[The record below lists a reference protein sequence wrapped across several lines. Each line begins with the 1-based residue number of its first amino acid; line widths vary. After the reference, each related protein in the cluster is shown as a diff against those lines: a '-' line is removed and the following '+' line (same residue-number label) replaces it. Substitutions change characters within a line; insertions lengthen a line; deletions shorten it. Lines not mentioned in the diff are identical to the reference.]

1 MTAPSTNDAISD
13 ARNLTAAVWQN
24 RVIDT
29 GQCTARNGCRAST
42 ARNYAAT
49 VPDDRIQLIVLF
61 GGQSAEHD
69 VSRSTARH
77 VLAAVDLS
85 KYHVEAIGITREGR
99 WVRADDAMAALHRG
113 ADALPERLVTDGPAF
128 DLLPAVGDAADAG
141 RTVVVFPLLH
151 GPLGED
157 GTVQGLLELAG
168 VPYVGAG
175 VLSSALAMDKAKAK
189 EVLAFNGIPQARSRA
204 VHESDFGDHT
214 VSELVAAL
222 GLPAFVKPAN
232 LGSSVGVSK
241 AKTID
246 ALRAAI
252 DLAFSYDEWIV
263 VEEAIDGREIECAV
277 LGNLQ
282 PRASVPGEIRP
293 KAEFYDYDEKYVND
307 SADLLVPAPLS
318 PAEVDTVQRLAI
330 AAFKALRCEGMAR
343 VDFFYEEY
351 GRGFLVNELNTIP
364 GFTPISMYP
373 KMWQASGVSYTELV
387 DELVELALERHRRRR
402 RRTDR

>member
-1 MTAPSTNDAISD
+1 
-13 ARNLTAAVWQN
+13 
-24 RVIDT
+24 
-29 GQCTARNGCRAST
+29 
-42 ARNYAAT
+42 
-49 VPDDRIQLIVLF
+49 VPDDRVDLIVLF

-77 VLAAVDLS
+77 VLAAVDLA
-85 KYHVEAIGITREGR
+85 KYRVHAVGITRDGR
-99 WVRADDAMAALHRG
+99 WVRADDAIAALTEG
-113 ADALPERLVTDGPAF
+113 AHALPERLTPAGPDY
-128 DLLPAVGDAADAG
+128 DLLPAVDDATRGG

-157 GTVQGLLELAG
+157 GTVQGMLELAG

-175 VLSSALAMDKAKAK
+175 VLGSALAMDKAKAK
-189 EVLAFNGIPQARSRA
+189 EVLSFHGIPQVRSRT
-204 VHESDFGDHT
+204 VHERESHD
-214 VSELVAAL
+214 SLISQLVDEL

-241 AKTID
+241 AKTD
-246 ALRAAI
+246 DDLRAAL
-252 DLAFSYDEWIV
+252 DLAFTYDEWAI

-277 LGNLQ
+277 LGNLD

-307 SADLLVPAPLS
+307 TAELLVPAPLS
-318 PAEVDTVQRLAI
+318 TAEVETVQHLSLSAYR
-330 AAFKALRCEGMAR
+330 ALRCEGMAR

-373 KMWQASGVSYTELV
+373 KMWQASGVPYSQLI
-387 DELVELALERHRRRR
+387 DELVALALDRHRRRR

>member
-1 MTAPSTNDAISD
+1 
-13 ARNLTAAVWQN
+13 
-24 RVIDT
+24 
-29 GQCTARNGCRAST
+29 
-42 ARNYAAT
+42 
-49 VPDDRIQLIVLF
+49 VPDDRIHLIVLF

-77 VLAAVDLS
+77 VLAAIDLEN
-85 KYHVEAIGITREGR
+85 YHVEAIGITREGR
-99 WVRADDAMAALHRG
+99 WVRADDAIAALTRG
-113 ADALPERLVTDGPAF
+113 TAALPERLTPDGPAY
-128 DLLPAVGDAADAG
+128 DLLPAVDDANQAG

-189 EVLAFNGIPQARSRA
+189 EVLSFHGIPQVRSRA
-204 VHESDFGDHT
+204 IHESDFNAETAAG
-214 VSELVAAL
+214 LVESL
-222 GLPAFVKPAN
+222 GLPTFVKPAN

-241 AKTID
+241 AKTESD
-246 ALRAAI
+246 LRSAI

-263 VEEAIDGREIECAV
+263 VEEAIEGREIECAV
-277 LGNLQ
+277 LGNLH
-282 PRASVPGEIRP
+282 PRASLPGEIRP

-307 SADLLVPAPLS
+307 TADLLIPAPLT
-318 PAEVDTVQRLAI
+318 PDEVATVQQLSIDAY
-330 AAFKALRCEGMAR
+330 KALRCEGMAR
-343 VDFFYEEY
+343 VDFFYEEG

-373 KMWQASGVSYTELV
+373 KMWEASGVSYSQLV
-387 DELVELALERHRRRR
+387 DELVQLAIERHGRRR

>member
-1 MTAPSTNDAISD
+1 
-13 ARNLTAAVWQN
+13 
-24 RVIDT
+24 
-29 GQCTARNGCRAST
+29 
-42 ARNYAAT
+42 
-49 VPDDRIQLIVLF
+49 VPDDRIHLIVLF

-77 VLAAVDLS
+77 VLAAIDLT
-85 KYHVEAIGITREGR
+85 KYHVQAIGITREGR
-99 WVRADDAMAALHRG
+99 WVQADDAIAALTKG
-113 ADALPERLVTDGPAF
+113 AEALPERLSPDGPAY
-128 DLLPAVGDAADAG
+128 DLLPAVDDATEAG

-175 VLSSALAMDKAKAK
+175 VLGSALAMDKAKAK
-189 EVLAFNGIPQARSRA
+189 EVLAFHGIPQAHSRSI
-204 VHESDFGDHT
+204 HESEFAEST
-214 VSELVAAL
+214 LTELVEVL
-222 GLPAFVKPAN
+222 GLPLFVKPAN

-241 AKTID
+241 AKSVSD
-246 ALRAAI
+246 LRAAI

-263 VEEAIDGREIECAV
+263 VEEAIEGREIECAV

-282 PRASVPGEIRP
+282 PRASLPGEVRP

-307 SADLLVPAPLS
+307 TADLLVPAPLT
-318 PAEVDTVQRLAI
+318 PEETDAVQRMSIDAY
-330 AAFKALRCEGMAR
+330 KALRCEGMAR

-373 KMWQASGVSYTELV
+373 KMWAASGLPYPQLV
-387 DELVELALERHRRRR
+387 DELVQLAIERHGRRR

>member
-1 MTAPSTNDAISD
+1 MLGAID
-13 ARNLTAAVWQN
+13 
-24 RVIDT
+24 
-29 GQCTARNGCRAST
+29 
-42 ARNYAAT
+42 
-49 VPDDRIQLIVLF
+49 
-61 GGQSAEHD
+61 
-69 VSRSTARH
+69 
-77 VLAAVDLS
+77 LA

-99 WVRADDAMAALHRG
+99 WVRADDAIAALTRG
-113 ADALPERLVTDGPAF
+113 AAALPERLTPDGPAY
-128 DLLPAVGDAADAG
+128 DLLPAVDDASHGG
-141 RTVVVFPLLH
+141 RVVVVFPLLH

-189 EVLAFNGIPQARSRA
+189 EVLSFHRIPQVPSRA
-204 VHESDFGDHT
+204 IHESEFGVDT
-214 VSELVAAL
+214 VGELIAAL

-241 AKTID
+241 AKTESD
-246 ALRAAI
+246 LHAAI

-263 VEEAIDGREIECAV
+263 VEEAIEGREIECAV

-282 PRASVPGEIRP
+282 PRASLPGEIRP

-307 SADLLVPAPLS
+307 TADLLIPAPLT
-318 PAEVDTVQRLAI
+318 PDEVATVQRLSI
-330 AAFKALRCEGMAR
+330 AAYKALRVEGMAR
-343 VDFFYEEY
+343 VDFFYEEG

-373 KMWQASGVSYTELV
+373 KMWEASGLSYPQLV
-387 DELVELALERHRRRR
+387 DELVGLAIERHRRRR

>member
-1 MTAPSTNDAISD
+1 
-13 ARNLTAAVWQN
+13 
-24 RVIDT
+24 
-29 GQCTARNGCRAST
+29 
-42 ARNYAAT
+42 
-49 VPDDRIQLIVLF
+49 VPDDRINLIVLF

-77 VLAAVDLS
+77 VLAAIDLT
-85 KYHVEAIGITREGR
+85 KYRVQAVGITRDGQ
-99 WVRADDAMAALHRG
+99 WVRADDAIAALTRG
-113 ADALPERLVTDGPAF
+113 AHALPERLSPDGPAF
-128 DLLPAVGDAADAG
+128 DLLPAVDTARDIGEK
-141 RTVVVFPLLH
+141 VVVFPLLH

-175 VLSSALAMDKAKAK
+175 VLSSSLAMDKAKAK
-189 EVLAFNGIPQARSRA
+189 EVLAFHGIPQARSVT
-204 VHESDFGDHT
+204 VHERDVDDDR
-214 VSELVAAL
+214 VARLVDDL
-222 GLPAFVKPAN
+222 GLPVFVKPAN

-241 AKTID
+241 AKTGD
-246 ALRAAI
+246 ELRTAL
-252 DLAFSYDEWIV
+252 DLAITYDEWVV
-263 VEEAIDGREIECAV
+263 VEEAINGREIECAV
-277 LGNLQ
+277 LGNLD

-307 SADLLVPAPLS
+307 TAELLVPAPLS
-318 PAEVDTVQRLAI
+318 DAEVATVQRLSLDAYR
-330 AAFKALRCEGMAR
+330 ALRCEGMAR

-373 KMWQASGVSYTELV
+373 KMWQASGVSYSQLI
-387 DELVELALERHRRRR
+387 DELVALALERHSRRR

>member
-1 MTAPSTNDAISD
+1 M
-13 ARNLTAAVWQN
+13 
-24 RVIDT
+24 
-29 GQCTARNGCRAST
+29 
-42 ARNYAAT
+42 
-49 VPDDRIQLIVLF
+49 PDDRIHLIVLF

-77 VLAAVDLS
+77 VLAAIDLT
-85 KYHVEAIGITREGR
+85 KYEVQAIGITREGR
-99 WVRADDAMAALHRG
+99 WVRADDAVAALTRG
-113 ADALPERLVTDGPAF
+113 VEALPERLTPDGPSY
-128 DLLPAVGDAADAG
+128 DLQPAVDDVTDAG

-189 EVLAFNGIPQARSRA
+189 EVLAFHGIPQVRSRSI
-204 VHESDFGDHT
+204 HESDFSSET
-214 VSELVAAL
+214 VDELIETL

-241 AKTID
+241 AKTQSD
-246 ALRAAI
+246 LRAAI

-263 VEEAIDGREIECAV
+263 VEEAIEGREIECAV
-277 LGNLQ
+277 LGNLH
-282 PRASVPGEIRP
+282 PRASLPGEIRP

-307 SADLLVPAPLS
+307 TADLLVPAPLT
-318 PAEVDTVQRLAI
+318 PDEVATVQRMSIDAY
-330 AAFKALRCEGMAR
+330 KALRCEGMAR
-343 VDFFYEEY
+343 VDFFFEEY

-373 KMWQASGVSYTELV
+373 KMWAASGLSYPQLV
-387 DELVELALERHRRRR
+387 DELVQLAIERHRRRR

>member
-1 MTAPSTNDAISD
+1 M
-13 ARNLTAAVWQN
+13 
-24 RVIDT
+24 
-29 GQCTARNGCRAST
+29 
-42 ARNYAAT
+42 
-49 VPDDRIQLIVLF
+49 PDDRIDLIVLF

-77 VLAAVDLS
+77 VLGAIDLT
-85 KYHVEAIGITREGR
+85 KYRVQAIGITRDGR
-99 WVRADDAMAALHRG
+99 WVQADDAIAALTKG
-113 ADALPERLVTDGPAF
+113 VEALPERLSPDGPAY
-128 DLLPAVGDAADAG
+128 DLLPAVGEAAHAG

-189 EVLAFNGIPQARSRA
+189 EVLAFHGIAQAHSRSI
-204 VHESDFGDHT
+204 HESEFAAAT
-214 VSELVAAL
+214 PTELVEVL
-222 GLPAFVKPAN
+222 GLPMFVKPAN

-241 AKTID
+241 AKT
-246 ALRAAI
+246 LSELQAAI

-263 VEEAIDGREIECAV
+263 VEEAIQGREIECAV

-282 PRASVPGEIRP
+282 PRASLPGEVRP
-293 KAEFYDYDEKYVND
+293 KAEFYDYDEKYLND
-307 SADLLVPAPLS
+307 TADLLVPAPLT
-318 PAEVDTVQRLAI
+318 PEETDAVQRLSIDAY
-330 AAFKALRCEGMAR
+330 KALRCEGMAR

-373 KMWQASGVSYTELV
+373 KMWAASGLSYPQLV
-387 DELVELALERHRRRR
+387 DELVQLAIERHGRRR

>member
-1 MTAPSTNDAISD
+1 
-13 ARNLTAAVWQN
+13 
-24 RVIDT
+24 
-29 GQCTARNGCRAST
+29 
-42 ARNYAAT
+42 
-49 VPDDRIQLIVLF
+49 VPDDRIHLIVLF

-77 VLAAVDLS
+77 VLAAIDLT
-85 KYHVEAIGITREGR
+85 KYHVQAIGITREGR
-99 WVRADDAMAALHRG
+99 WVQADDAIAALTKG
-113 ADALPERLVTDGPAF
+113 AEALPERLSPDGPAY
-128 DLLPAVGDAADAG
+128 DLLPAVDDATEAG

-175 VLSSALAMDKAKAK
+175 VLGSALAMDKAKAK
-189 EVLAFNGIPQARSRA
+189 EVLAFHGIPQAHSRSI
-204 VHESDFGDHT
+204 HESEFAEST
-214 VSELVAAL
+214 LTELIEVL
-222 GLPAFVKPAN
+222 GLPVFVKPAN

-241 AKTID
+241 AKSLSD
-246 ALRAAI
+246 LRAAI
-252 DLAFSYDEWIV
+252 ALAFSYDEWIV
-263 VEEAIDGREIECAV
+263 VEEAIEGREIECAV

-282 PRASVPGEIRP
+282 PRASLPGEVRP

-307 SADLLVPAPLS
+307 TADLLVPAPLT
-318 PAEVDTVQRLAI
+318 PEETDAVQRMSIDAY
-330 AAFKALRCEGMAR
+330 KALRCEGMAR

-373 KMWQASGVSYTELV
+373 KMWAASGLPYPQLV
-387 DELVELALERHRRRR
+387 DELVQLAIERHGRRR

>member
-1 MTAPSTNDAISD
+1 
-13 ARNLTAAVWQN
+13 
-24 RVIDT
+24 
-29 GQCTARNGCRAST
+29 
-42 ARNYAAT
+42 
-49 VPDDRIQLIVLF
+49 VPDDRINLIVLF

-77 VLAAVDLS
+77 VLAAIDLE
-85 KYHVEAIGITREGR
+85 KYRVQAVGITRDGQ
-99 WVRADDAMAALHRG
+99 WVRADDAIAALTRG
-113 ADALPERLVTDGPAF
+113 AHALPERLSPDGPAF
-128 DLLPAVGDAADAG
+128 DLLPAVDTARDIGE
-141 RTVVVFPLLH
+141 TVVVFPLLH

-175 VLSSALAMDKAKAK
+175 VLSSSLAMDKAKAK
-189 EVLAFNGIPQARSRA
+189 EVLAFHGIPQARSVT
-204 VHESDFGDHT
+204 VHEREVDDDR
-214 VSELVAAL
+214 VARLVDDL
-222 GLPAFVKPAN
+222 GLPVFVKPAN

-241 AKTID
+241 AKTAD
-246 ALRAAI
+246 ELRVAL
-252 DLAFSYDEWIV
+252 DLAITYDEWVV

-277 LGNLQ
+277 LGNLD

-307 SADLLVPAPLS
+307 TAELLVPAPLS
-318 PAEVDTVQRLAI
+318 DAEVATVQRLSLDAYR
-330 AAFKALRCEGMAR
+330 ALRCEGMAR

-373 KMWQASGVSYTELV
+373 KMWQASGVSYSQLI
-387 DELVELALERHRRRR
+387 DELVALALERHSRRR